1 MIRVRHIRFLAVFVF
16 ATPAVAQVAGVTGAL
31 PPTPVLKRAVT
42 VTGELVRIGDLVEHA
57 GAKGDIPVFRSPDL
71 GHTGTVQTNRV
82 LDALRAH
89 GLRTVDTRDIREV
102 AVTRA
107 SRVITLTQI
116 ETEIARAL
124 AARYGLGDPAN
135 ILVTLDRDARPFHLE
150 ATATG
155 ELKLERLSYDPRSG
169 RFDATFDVPDG
180 AARRRLPLRYF
191 GTAIET
197 VEAAVLRRP
206 LQRGEVVQ
214 PSDILVERRPRSE
227 LDSDVTGSVDVV
239 GLAARRALRPGQPL
253 RRSDLM
259 RPELVHRN
267 DWVTLVYESPGMVI
281 TARGKALEAGAEGD
295 VVSVLNVQSKRT
307 VQGTVSGP
315 GRVHVGGPTTPN
327 VSPPAVAGSAG
338 SNPSE

>member
-1 MIRVRHIRFLAVFVF
+1 MIGLRHIGLLGVFAL
-16 ATPAVAQVAGVTGAL
+16 ATPAIAQVTGAL
-31 PPTPVLKRAVT
+31 PPPPVLKRTVT
-42 VTGELVRIGDLVEHA
+42 VTGELVRIGDLVENA
-57 GAKGDIPVFRSPDL
+57 GAKADVPVFRAPDL
-71 GHTGTVQTNRV
+71 GHTGTVQTYRV

-89 GLRTVDTRDIREV
+89 GLRTVETHNIAEV
-102 AVTRA
+102 VVTRA

-116 ETEIARAL
+116 EAEIARAL
-124 AARYGLGDPAN
+124 AARYGLGEPTN
-135 ILVTLDRDARPFHLE
+135 LLVTLDRDARPIHLE

-155 ELKLERLSYDPRSG
+155 ELKFERLAYDPRSG
-169 RFDATFDVPDG
+169 RFDVTFDLPDG
-180 AARRRLPLRYF
+180 AGRRRLPLRYF
-191 GTAIET
+191 GTAVET
-197 VEAAVLRRP
+197 VETAVLRRP

-214 PSDILVERRPRSE
+214 GTDLLVERRPRSE
-227 LDSDVTGSVDVV
+227 LDPDITGTVDVV

-281 TARGKALEAGAEGD
+281 TARGKALEAGGEGD

-315 GRVHVGGPTTPN
+315 GRVHVGGLVTPGI
-327 VSPPAVAGSAG
+327 PASVAAEPAG
-338 SNPSE
+338 GPSPSE